1 MLIVATTPFYEL
13 QVAPEINRIYF
24 TAKATLSNPQQV
36 PDFYRDWLSAL
47 GHVAEGFTFLA
58 DLSKVESISH
68 NLEALTVKLQQ
79 AMVKAGIFQ
88 AAEVF
93 SKEEVEV
100 RLTQISGLSH
110 YPLNIFD
117 NTQDAERWLDEVVHE
132 HTTKG

>member
-13 QVAPEINRIYF
+13 RVAPEINRIYF
-24 TAKATLSNPQQV
+24 TAKATLSNPHQV
-36 PDFYRDWLSAL
+36 PDFYRDWLGAL

-58 DLSKVESISH
+58 DLSKVETISH

-93 SKEEVEV
+93 SKEEVEM

-117 NTQDAERWLDEVVHE
+117 NTQDAERWLDEVVHD
-132 HTTKG
+132 HATKE